1 MSTEKE
7 TFHPLAMEEK
17 SYTLIFCR
25 RETPSGFNEILLGMK
40 KRGFGT
46 GKWNGFG
53 GKIESG
59 ESAEEGAIRELE
71 EESSLV
77 VSGENMLRRGY
88 LVFNMQESQK
98 IMKVHVYETWKWSGN
113 EAESDEMRPQWW
125 RENSIPFELTWLD
138 DKYWM
143 PLLLESKTFVG
154 RQVTHMQITQAMRSS
169 NIYLYALEHVSPFHN
184 SFCSLLIRFD
194 YSDDET
200 ITDYTLTEQ

>member
-1 MSTEKE
+1 
-7 TFHPLAMEEK
+7 MEEK

-125 RENSIPFELTWLD
+125 REDSIPFELTWLD

-154 RQVTHMQITQAMRSS
+154 RQVTLMQITQAMRSS
-169 NIYLYALEHVSPFHN
+169 NIYLYALEHVSPFYN

>member
-1 MSTEKE
+1 
-7 TFHPLAMEEK
+7 MEEK

-98 IMKVHVYETWKWSGN
+98 IMKVHVYETWKWTGN

-125 RENSIPFELTWLD
+125 REDSIPFDLTWLD

-154 RQVTHMQITQAMRSS
+154 RQVTHTQITQAMRSS
-169 NIYLYALEHVSPFHN
+169 NIYLDALEHVSPFHN

>member
-1 MSTEKE
+1 
-7 TFHPLAMEEK
+7 MEEK

-125 RENSIPFELTWLD
+125 REDSIPFDLTWLD

-169 NIYLYALEHVSPFHN
+169 NIYLDALEHKSPFHN
-184 SFCSLLIRFD
+184 IFRSLLIRFD

>member
-1 MSTEKE
+1 
-7 TFHPLAMEEK
+7 
-17 SYTLIFCR
+17 
-25 RETPSGFNEILLGMK
+25 MK

-59 ESAEEGAIRELE
+59 ESAEQGAIRELE

-77 VSGENMLRRGY
+77 VSGENMLARGY
-88 LVFNMQESQK
+88 LVFNMKESQK

-125 RENSIPFELTWLD
+125 REDSIPFELTWLD

-154 RQVTHMQITQAMRSS
+154 RQVTHLQIIHSVRPLKIVRDGLQHLFPSR
-169 NIYLYALEHVSPFHN
+169 N
-184 SFCSLLIRFD
+184 SFFFLFDRFD

-200 ITDYTLTEQ
+200 ITDYTLMEQ